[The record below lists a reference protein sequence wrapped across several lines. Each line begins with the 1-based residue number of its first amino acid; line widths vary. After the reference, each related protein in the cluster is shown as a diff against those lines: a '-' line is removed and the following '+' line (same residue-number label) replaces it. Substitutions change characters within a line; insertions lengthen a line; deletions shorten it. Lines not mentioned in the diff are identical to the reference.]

1 MTPALAQY
9 RKAPAASFSDCLV
22 LELARRAGY
31 LTLGT
36 FDRTLA
42 KLGGAQR
49 L

>member
-1 MTPALAQY
+1 MLEMA
-9 RKAPAASFSDCLV
+9 RKA
-22 LELARRAGY
+22 GH

-42 KLGGAQR
+42 KMAATHR